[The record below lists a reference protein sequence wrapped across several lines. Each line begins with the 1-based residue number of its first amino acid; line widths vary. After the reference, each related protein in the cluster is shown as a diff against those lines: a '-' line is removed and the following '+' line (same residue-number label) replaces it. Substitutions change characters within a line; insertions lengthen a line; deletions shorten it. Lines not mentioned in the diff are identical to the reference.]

1 MHLDNLQNK
10 LTGLLQKDVQF
21 NLKNKTLKEG
31 RILLFN
37 VKDFY
42 INFTIKTKKDV
53 VKTYEIPMPF
63 SVSSRGRSVTFDYSI
78 DHISKNDIIIQTL
91 ITLLQTKVG
100 KKSKFFNNTLT
111 IEY

>member
-1 MHLDNLQNK
+1 

-31 RILLFN
+31 KILLFN

-42 INFTIKTKKDV
+42 INFTIRTKKDV

-63 SVSSRGRSVTFDYSI
+63 NVTSSGRCVIFDYNV

-91 ITLLQTKVG
+91 ITLLQTKIG